1 MIDISSHWL
10 RAQTTVEEIE
20 AERWKTK
27 PNKGEPVR
35 PQTAR
40 WIAFKTQIRAGDEV
54 WRYSSPPDSW
64 VGMIGTA
71 GSQSCETEILW
82 RPSKPSI
89 TDLQRRPR
97 AEAINHSDLYSAIE
111 YSLRLLRRL
120 NGFFIAPQLGDRQD
134 FR

>member
-1 MIDISSHWL
+1 MIDISSDWL

-71 GSQSCETEILW
+71 GIAIVRDGGIVATFETFH
-82 RPSKPSI
+82 
-89 TDLQRRPR
+89 
-97 AEAINHSDLYSAIE
+97 N
-111 YSLRLLRRL
+111 
-120 NGFFIAPQLGDRQD
+120 
-134 FR
+134 